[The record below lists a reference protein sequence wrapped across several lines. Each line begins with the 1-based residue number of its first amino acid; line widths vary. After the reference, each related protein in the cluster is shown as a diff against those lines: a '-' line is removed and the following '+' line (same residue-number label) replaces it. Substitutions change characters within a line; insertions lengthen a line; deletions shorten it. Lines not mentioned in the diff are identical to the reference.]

1 MTIFSSSQPSIRA
14 RMLAKFPANV
24 IAGSG
29 MVITKSG
36 GTYTFAATGVVA
48 TLADLP
54 DITADRL
61 LGRDTSGVG
70 AVEELTLGAGL
81 GFTGAG
87 GVQLQS
93 NQRVRFISIPL
104 TGAPISTGIK
114 ADFLVPFSGTISRV
128 TLMGDQTGSIVIDIW
143 KDTFAN
149 YPPTV
154 ADTITASAKPTISG
168 GLSYQDAVL
177 TGWNTTITAGDTLR
191 INVDSVATFT
201 RLTLALDVVT
211 V

>member
-1 MTIFSSSQPSIRA
+1 
-14 RMLAKFPANV
+14 MLAKFPANV

>member
-1 MTIFSSSQPSIRA
+1 
-14 RMLAKFPANV
+14 MLAKFPANV

-61 LGRDTSGVG
+61 LGRDTGGVG

>member
-1 MTIFSSSQPSIRA
+1 
-14 RMLAKFPANV
+14 MLAKFPANV

-61 LGRDTSGVG
+61 LGRDTGGVG
-70 AVEELTLGAGL
+70 VVEELTLGAGL

>member
-61 LGRDTSGVG
+61 LGRDTGGVG

>member
-61 LGRDTSGVG
+61 LGRDTGGVG

-93 NQRVRFISIPL
+93 NQRVRFISIPI

-128 TLMGDQTGSIVIDIW
+128 TLLGDQTGSIVIDIW
-143 KDTFAN
+143 KDTYAN

-154 ADTITASAKPTISG
+154 ADTITNTSKPTIASG
-168 GLSYQDAVL
+168 LKYQDAVL
-177 TGWNTTITAGDTLR
+177 ANWITTITAGDILR

-201 RLTLALDVVT
+201 RLTLCLDVVT